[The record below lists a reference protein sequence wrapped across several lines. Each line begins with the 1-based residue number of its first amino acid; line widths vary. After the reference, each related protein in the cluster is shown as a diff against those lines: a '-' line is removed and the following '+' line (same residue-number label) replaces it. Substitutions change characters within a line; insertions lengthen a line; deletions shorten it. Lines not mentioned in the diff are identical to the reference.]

1 MLVLSNG
8 ELVTVEWVQ
17 HEILESPIKVYN
29 FEVEEFH
36 TYFVGENGIFVHNG
50 CGDNS
55 WNDYQKEHAGEG
67 KNRSELAA
75 EYNATKPVKSTN
87 SKGKVHGNS
96 LDYEGTNYG
105 YELKDRTTG
114 ETLKYGESIDPQK
127 RYSQAELDR
136 YNADMYIQVQGSK
149 REIHNWQHEKI
160 LDYMYVTDQHPLLNK
175 SLW

>member
-1 MLVLSNG
+1 M
-8 ELVTVEWVQ
+8 
-17 HEILESPIKVYN
+17 
-29 FEVEEFH
+29 
-36 TYFVGENGIFVHNG
+36 GENGIFVHNG

-55 WNDYQKEHAGEG
+55 GNDYQKEHAGEG

-114 ETLKYGESIDPQK
+114 ETLKYGESIDSK
-127 RYSQAELDR
+127 K
-136 YNADMYIQVQGSK
+136 YILK
-149 REIHNWQHEKI
+149 LNWIVTTQICIYKFKEVKEKFI
-160 LDYMYVTDQHPLLNK
+160 TGNMKKY
-175 SLW
+175 